1 MPNPRKPSD
10 KRQNRVTKDV
20 GAGNVVAP
28 GSGALSVLV
37 PEPSTPVPKPPVPVS
52 AKARR
57 YWQAFWNSPLAQVI
71 EPNVDAFLLV
81 RWITYVDEWETCS
94 ATLRKEGMTVEG
106 STGQLVLHP
115 LAKHRATVESSLSS
129 IEQRLGLDPKSRA
142 LLGLAVNTYKK
153 SAADLMTDIQN
164 IPPIALEY

>member
-1 MPNPRKPSD
+1 MPNPRKPTE

-20 GAGNVVAP
+20 GLAP
-28 GSGALSVLV
+28 IGS
-37 PEPSTPVPKPPVPVS
+37 PEGLGVDSIPVPKPPVPVS

-57 YWQAFWNSPLAQVI
+57 HWEAFWLSPLAQVV
-71 EPNVDAFLLV
+71 EPNIDAFLLI
-81 RWITYVDEWETCS
+81 RWITYLDEWETCS

-106 STGQLVLHP
+106 STGQMVLHP
-115 LAKHRATVESSLSS
+115 LAKHRATIESALSS

-164 IPPIALEY
+164 TAPIALEG